1 MSAVTASAPGKII
14 LFGEHAVVYGQP
26 AIAVPVTQV
35 QARCTVV
42 ATPTAPTGR
51 VEIDAPDIGVKS
63 SLDELS
69 PTHPLALPIHLVRE
83 QLGIRAIPA
92 CRLRITSTI
101 PIASGLGSGAA
112 VSVAMAR
119 AISTFLGHPLTTEQI
134 SSIAFR
140 VDQTYHGIPSG
151 IDNTVI
157 TYNQPIFFTR
167 GEPFERLTLRH
178 PFWIV
183 IGNSGIASP
192 TVTVV
197 EEVRRRYQA
206 SPSSIEPTLLAIGKI
221 ARQARVLLESNDPG
235 QLGAL
240 LTENHQR
247 LQELGV
253 SCPELDHLVNAALQN
268 GALGAKLSGGGRGGN
283 MIALVTKERA
293 NQVAEALRRTGAVST
308 LLTQIG

>member
-1 MSAVTASAPGKII
+1 MPAVTASAPGKII

-35 QARCTVV
+35 QARCSVV
-42 ATPTAPTGR
+42 ANPTAPAGQ
-51 VEIDAPDIGVKS
+51 VEIDAPDIGLKS
-63 SLDELS
+63 TLEELP

-83 QLGIRAIPA
+83 QLGIPAIPA

-119 AISTFLGHPLTTEQI
+119 AISAFLGHPLTAEQV

-140 VDQTYHGIPSG
+140 VDQTYHGTPSG

-157 TYNQPIFFTR
+157 TYHQPIFFIR

-183 IGNSGIASP
+183 IGNSGISSP

-206 SPSSIEPTLLAIGKI
+206 SPSSIKPILLAIGKI
-221 ARQARVLLESNDPG
+221 VRQARALLESDDPE
-235 QLGAL
+235 QLGVL
-240 LTENHQR
+240 LTENHHK

-253 SCPELDHLVNAALQN
+253 SCPELDHLVQAALQN

-283 MIALVTKERA
+283 MIALVKEEKA
-293 NQVAEALRRTGAVST
+293 AQVAEALRRAGAVST
-308 LLTQIG
+308 LLTRVG

>member
-1 MSAVTASAPGKII
+1 MPAVTASAPGKII

-42 ATPTAPTGR
+42 AIPTAPAGR
-51 VEIDAPDIGVKS
+51 VEIEAPDIGLKS
-63 SLDELS
+63 TLEELS
-69 PTHPLALPIHLVRE
+69 PAHPLALPLHLVRE
-83 QLGIRAIPA
+83 QLGIPAFPA

-112 VSVAMAR
+112 VSVAVAR
-119 AISTFLGHPLTTEQI
+119 AVSAFLGHPLSDEQV
-134 SSIAFR
+134 SGIAFR
-140 VDQTYHGIPSG
+140 VDQTHHGTPSG

-157 TYNQPIFFTR
+157 TYNQPIYFVR
-167 GEPFERLTLRH
+167 GEPFERLTLHH
-178 PFWIV
+178 PFWMV

-192 TVTVV
+192 TLTVV
-197 EEVRRRYQA
+197 EEVRQRYQS
-206 SPSSIEPTLLAIGKI
+206 SPSSIEPILLAIGEI
-221 ARQARVLLESNDPG
+221 VRQARAILASDSLEP
-235 QLGAL
+235 LGAL

-283 MIALVTKERA
+283 MIALVEEGQAAR
-293 NQVAEALRRTGAVST
+293 VADALRRAGAVST
-308 LLTQIG
+308 LITRVG

>member
-1 MSAVTASAPGKII
+1 MPAVTASAPGKII

-42 ATPTAPTGR
+42 ANPAAPPGQ
-51 VEIDAPDIGVKS
+51 VEIDAPEIGLKS
-63 SLDELS
+63 TLDDLS

-83 QLGIRAIPA
+83 QLGISAIPA
-92 CRLRITSTI
+92 CRLRVTSTI

-119 AISTFLGHPLTTEQI
+119 AISAFLGHPLTAEQI

-140 VDQTYHGIPSG
+140 VDQAYHGTPSG

-157 TYNQPIFFTR
+157 TYHQPIFFVR
-167 GEPFERLTLRH
+167 GKPFERLTLRR
-178 PFWIV
+178 PFWMV

-192 TVTVV
+192 TITVV

-206 SPSSIEPTLLAIGKI
+206 SPSSVEPILLAIGKI
-221 ARQARVLLESNDPG
+221 VRQARALLESDDSA

-253 SCPELDHLVNAALQN
+253 SCPELDQLVKAALEN
-268 GALGAKLSGGGRGGN
+268 GALGAKMSGGGRGGN
-283 MIALVTKERA
+283 MIALVQKEQA
-293 NQVAEALRRTGAVST
+293 AQVAEALRRAGAVST
-308 LLTQIG
+308 LITQVG